1 MYKCF
6 KCGFTDVE
14 TKMWVKLNT
23 NIPNGNVSEL
33 EVEDNWCCVCEEH
46 CGIIEEDDKLN
57 NKLNE
62 RNCD

>member
-6 KCGFTDVE
+6 KCGSNDIE
-14 TKMWVKLNT
+14 QKYWINPNT
-23 NIPNGNVSEL
+23 GEL
-33 EVEDNWCCVCEEH
+33 KGKSNDDDIYWCCVCEEP
-46 CGIIEEDDKLN
+46 CDIIEEDDKLN